1 MDRRTSLLERIRPY
15 SFSALLLAIACL
27 AAATLLRL
35 GFGWLG
41 VSLPF
46 GTFYPAVLIASLLAG
61 APAGIGVMLGA
72 ILIAWWAFIPP
83 YYEFTSLNPTLIAN
97 FTLFVFSS
105 GCIVALATFHRDVF
119 QRLRER
125 DRERDLLL
133 REMEHRGR
141 NTYAVVEAIVRNT
154 LVNDRASAD
163 AIAGRVHAVSSA
175 NDLVNQSNTKTVQLK
190 ALLALEFGPNAE
202 ARLRTAGPDIE
213 VSPDAARNLGLVF
226 HELVTNAMKHGALS
240 SPNGRVV
247 VQWRAEGGTVHLGWK
262 EENGPPV
269 AQPQRQGFGTV
280 IVTQSLKSLGG
291 DIVFAFDTAGLRCD
305 LTFAYR

>member
-141 NTYAVVEAIVRNT
+141 NTYAVVESIVRNT
-154 LVNDRASAD
+154 LVNDRASAN
-163 AIAGRVHAVSSA
+163 AIAGRVRAVSSA
-175 NDLVNQSNTKTVQLK
+175 NDLVNQSDDKTVPLQ
-190 ALLALEFGPNAE
+190 ALLSLEFAPNPE
-202 ARLRTAGPDIE
+202 TRLRTSGPFIE
-213 VSPDAARNLGLVF
+213 VSSDAARKLGLVF
-226 HELVTNAMKHGALS
+226 HELATNAMKHGALS
-240 SPNGRVV
+240 NPDGRVDV
-247 VQWRAEGGTVHLGWK
+247 SWQADGRMVRLTWCEQ
-262 EENGPPV
+262 NGPAVSP
-269 AQPQRQGFGTV
+269 PTRQGFGTM
-280 IVTQSLKSLGG
+280 IVTESLKSLSGRTT
-291 DIVFAFDTAGLRCD
+291 FDFDPAGLRCD
-305 LTFAYR
+305 MYFSSR

>member
-61 APAGIGVMLGA
+61 APAGIGVMVGA
-72 ILIAWWAFIPP
+72 ILVAWWAFIPP

-97 FTLFVFSS
+97 FTLFIFSS

-226 HELVTNAMKHGALS
+226 HELVINAMKHGALS
-240 SPNGRVV
+240 APNGRVV
-247 VQWRAEGGTVHLGWK
+247 VQWRGEGGTVHLGWK